1 MISAV
6 SQNGSIRSG
15 LAAVLLQ
22 FGNGIPGF
30 LIKFQIPEIV
40 PLILFRYFSQY
51 PTGIACCQRP
61 VGNIFRHYASRTDY
75 HIISDGDT
83 GGSLR

>member
-30 LIKFQIPEIV
+30 RIKF
-40 PLILFRYFSQY
+40 
-51 PTGIACCQRP
+51 
-61 VGNIFRHYASRTDY
+61 
-75 HIISDGDT
+75 
-83 GGSLR
+83 